1 MLRDSKH
8 VKELQSIA
16 VELGAVLTEERLKSL
31 KVNTDQPHRRVPD
44 RAGNEKK
51 TSN

>member
-8 VKELQSIA
+8 VKELQRISM
-16 VELGAVLTEERLKSL
+16 ELGAVLTEERLKSL

-44 RAGNEKK
+44 RARNEKK
-51 TSN
+51 TRN